1 MVVTGIRVLGKA
13 TAAAGQQAVRN
24 FKHKPEGAPSSA
36 PVGTG
41 SSKSQ
46 ITSQLQMS
54 LDEAHQILN
63 VKKDEPMDVIQK
75 VGCGVIPI
83 ASNGDIDDRSLV
95 SIAGMRSYERIFKAN
110 GPPPEPA
117 PTASGK
123 QPAGTARKKGTTHS
137 HYLQSKVFRA
147 LERIQAERG
156 ELPGS
161 GPGAG
166 TGANGGAA
174 AGEGSAASAGGA
186 TGAAGGASEA
196 AAR

>member
-1 MVVTGIRVLGKA
+1 MSAPRIIAEMVVTGIRVLGKA

-75 VGCGVIPI
+75 
-83 ASNGDIDDRSLV
+83 
-95 SIAGMRSYERIFKAN
+95 SYERIFKAN

-117 PTASGK
+117 PSASGK
-123 QPAGTARKKGTTHS
+123 QPAGAARKKGTTHS

-166 TGANGGAA
+166 TGTGTGAAANGAAA
-174 AGEGSAASAGGA
+174 AGEGSAASAAGSTGA
-186 TGAAGGASEA
+186 GGAAGGASEA
-196 AAR
+196 AGR